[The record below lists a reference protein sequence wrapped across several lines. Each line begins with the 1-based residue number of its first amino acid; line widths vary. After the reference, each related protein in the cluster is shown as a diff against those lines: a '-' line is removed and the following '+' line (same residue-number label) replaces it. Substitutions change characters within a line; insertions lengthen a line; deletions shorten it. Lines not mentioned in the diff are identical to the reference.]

1 MKPGAAKTDDGVVSS
16 AFPVYCRG
24 RRLLQ
29 SSQSANVSRG
39 VRSMDALM
47 ISLVAA
53 LSVQGFSWRQIRQ
66 ARNRCFKTLNYDQL
80 EEAAYRF
87 DE

>member
-1 MKPGAAKTDDGVVSS
+1 
-16 AFPVYCRG
+16 
-24 RRLLQ
+24 
-29 SSQSANVSRG
+29 
-39 VRSMDALM
+39 MDALM

-53 LSVQGFSWRQIRQ
+53 LSVQGFSWRQIRK
-66 ARNRCFKTLNYDQL
+66 ARKRCFKTLNYDQL